1 MGKSNVWRYI
11 NSKEKGE
18 LDWLCIILMKVL
30 NNLRIVALSTPYN
43 ESIHFI
49 SQQKT
54 QFLKNMM
61 EDSKILSKE
70 FTNKNISSF
79 SRLKKSGMSIV

>member
-1 MGKSNVWRYI
+1 
-11 NSKEKGE
+11 
-18 LDWLCIILMKVL
+18 MKVL
-30 NNLRIVALSTPYN
+30 NNSRIAALSTPYN

-54 QFLKNMM
+54 QSLKNMM

-70 FTNKNISSF
+70 FTNKNTNSF
-79 SRLKKSGMSIV
+79 SKPKKSGTSIV